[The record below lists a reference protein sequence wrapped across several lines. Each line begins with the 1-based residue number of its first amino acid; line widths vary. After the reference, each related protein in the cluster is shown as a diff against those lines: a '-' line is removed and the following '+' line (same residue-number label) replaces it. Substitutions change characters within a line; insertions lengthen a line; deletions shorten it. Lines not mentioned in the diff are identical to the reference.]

1 MPMYFL
7 LIYFVVKYHFT
18 LFIIFYVQ
26 LHYNGVFTE
35 KPKRYSCVFDLW
47 IINFYLSQ
55 AVTAIS
61 HSSTTAT
68 HEHLKHHLSRFVC
81 VPTEAEKSGLTTC

>member
-18 LFIIFYVQ
+18 LFIIFYVH

-35 KPKRYSCVFDLW
+35 KTKHYSCMFD
-47 IINFYLSQ
+47 LSQ

-61 HSSTTAT
+61 HSSTTAM
-68 HEHLKHHLSRFVC
+68 HEHLKHHLSHFVC
-81 VPTEAEKSGLTTC
+81 VPSEAEKSGSTTC